1 MSRLIIVIE
10 VSSTKYKRR
19 QNGERDKG
27 FNYFRERERE
37 REREIIII
45 KVVSHRQ
52 TLGRTDSRTFF
63 RTERSE
69 VCFSSQHTD

>member
-27 FNYFRERERE
+27 FNYFRESERERE
-37 REREIIII
+37 RERDYYNKSGE
-45 KVVSHRQ
+45 SQ
-52 TLGRTDSRTFF
+52 TDTRTDRQSDVFPNGKI
-63 RTERSE
+63 
-69 VCFSSQHTD
+69 

>member
-19 QNGERDKG
+19 QNRERDKG

-37 REREIIII
+37 IIII
-45 KVVSHRQ
+45 KVVSYRDTQTDRQ
-52 TLGRTDSRTFF
+52 SDVFSERKDLKFVLALNIQIDS
-63 RTERSE
+63 
-69 VCFSSQHTD
+69 

>member
-27 FNYFRERERE
+27 FNYFRESERERE
-37 REREIIII
+37 RER
-45 KVVSHRQ
+45 
-52 TLGRTDSRTFF
+52 LL
-63 RTERSE
+63 
-69 VCFSSQHTD
+69 

>member
-27 FNYFRERERE
+27 FNYFRESERE
-37 REREIIII
+37 RERDYYNKSGE
-45 KVVSHRQ
+45 SQTDTQTDRQ
-52 TLGRTDSRTFF
+52 SDVFPNGKI
-63 RTERSE
+63 
-69 VCFSSQHTD
+69 